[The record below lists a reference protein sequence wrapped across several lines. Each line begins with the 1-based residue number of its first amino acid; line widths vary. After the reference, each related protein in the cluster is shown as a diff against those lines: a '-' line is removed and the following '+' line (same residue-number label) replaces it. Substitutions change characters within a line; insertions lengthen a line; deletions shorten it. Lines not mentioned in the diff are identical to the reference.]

1 MNVTVDRESILL
13 LLCDYLEKNGLIAT
27 LTALETEA
35 DVRPSSPALTAVRGL
50 ALGGKW
56 RELEKALLHR
66 HEEENQQ
73 HRLFK
78 RAQYSLA
85 KQLYLETVAALDEI
99 SPHREPSDGELD
111 EVERCLGRLERLAPS
126 REEYSSLRAL
136 SESPTD
142 FFRDWNLQKARK
154 ETCGDLLAWCRADC
168 FKGREEKRGNEEKTG
183 EIYQLTLLLVRGK
196 MYEQCEQIIARRCG
210 NAGSGEQSKKK
221 KTSAIQ
227 DLPSWLQT
235 RPDSV
240 FQETPRLVQVTE
252 AGENP
257 GANTLSGGVGEGQ
270 TLNAQPQA
278 GEEPAIAL
286 AKSPH
291 TVPPRTS
298 TATPEVTKFPANSP
312 PKLPTL
318 SKKLGQHQ
326 TSPPELAK
334 LSSLT
339 SSPPLAPPALQP
351 NKFTSEPPSEPT
363 TPTLPAKE
371 TKTKAKREV
380 KTTRLEQKEGGVSA
394 SVERED
400 GNHREGR
407 EGIES
412 SKGRQGGNCSGP
424 RESKSKRDR
433 VTEHRDNVEVATE
446 ELRLSLREEST
457 QQPSASCTPPEKAPS
472 SPIPPPDQQTQGLT
486 ADNDL
491 RTPAWALQTTP
502 LHRPQQ
508 KKDRNSSTPK
518 PSTQHFIISP
528 PTSPVP
534 RQSFAGLQATPSG
547 WSHDRGA
554 PSERKQID
562 FDGAAS
568 QSCVAEELLPTAS
581 WPTATLTGRVTD
593 SQVKLYGQH
602 HFSFRRFGG
611 LLNLQTFIY
620 TGFYIFPPQFSYI
633 LNYVNNMQAVR
644 SVAFSESGQLV
655 AVGANSKCL
664 RILSTAPLLDNCRS
678 DQPVQ
683 LELPLQR
690 TCNKKCAINSFAPQA
705 PLIVFSIW
713 HYTLNTLFGLSF
725 TCFSDH

>member
-1 MNVTVDRESILL
+1 MNVTVDRESVLL

-35 DVRPSSPALTAVRGL
+35 DVRPISPALTAVRGL

-111 EVERCLGRLERLAPS
+111 EVESCLGRLERLAPS
-126 REEYSSLRAL
+126 REEYSYLRAL

-168 FKGREEKRGNEEKTG
+168 FKGREENRENEEKTG
-183 EIYQLTLLLVRGK
+183 EICQLTLLLVRGK
-196 MYEQCEQIIARRCG
+196 MYEQCEEISARRCR

-235 RPDSV
+235 QPDSV

-252 AGENP
+252 AGGDT
-257 GANTLSGGVGEGQ
+257 GANTLPGGVGERH
-270 TLNAQPQA
+270 TLNAHSQA
-278 GEEPAIAL
+278 GEEPAIAR

-291 TVPPRTS
+291 TVPSQTS

-318 SKKLGQHQ
+318 SKTLGQHQ

-334 LSSLT
+334 LSSLS
-339 SSPPLAPPALQP
+339 SSPPLATPALQP
-351 NKFTSEPPSEPT
+351 KKFTSEPSSEST
-363 TPTLPAKE
+363 SATPTLPVKE
-371 TKTKAKREV
+371 TKTKAKREG
-380 KTTRLEQKEGGVSA
+380 KTTRLEPKEEGVSA
-394 SVERED
+394 SVEGED
-400 GNHREGR
+400 REGR
-407 EGIES
+407 EGIKS
-412 SKGRQGGNCSGP
+412 SKGRERGNCSGP
-424 RESKSKRDR
+424 RESKSKRER

-457 QQPSASCTPPEKAPS
+457 QRPSASCTSPEKAPS
-472 SPIPPPDQQTQGLT
+472 SSIPPPDQQTQGLT

-491 RTPAWALQTTP
+491 HPPAWALQTTP
-502 LHRPQQ
+502 LNRPQQ

-518 PSTQHFIISP
+518 PSTQHFIVSP

-534 RQSFAGLQATPSG
+534 HQSSAGLQATPSG

-554 PSERKQID
+554 PSEMKQID
-562 FDGAAS
+562 FDREAS
-568 QSCVAEELLPTAS
+568 QNCGAEELLPTAS
-581 WPTATLTGRVTD
+581 WPTATLIGRVTD
-593 SQVKLYGQH
+593 SQVKLHDLH
-602 HFSFRRFGG
+602 HFSFRRFGVP
-611 LLNLQTFIY
+611 LNL
-620 TGFYIFPPQFSYI
+620 
-633 LNYVNNMQAVR
+633 
-644 SVAFSESGQLV
+644 
-655 AVGANSKCL
+655 
-664 RILSTAPLLDNCRS
+664 
-678 DQPVQ
+678 
-683 LELPLQR
+683 
-690 TCNKKCAINSFAPQA
+690 
-705 PLIVFSIW
+705 
-713 HYTLNTLFGLSF
+713 
-725 TCFSDH
+725 